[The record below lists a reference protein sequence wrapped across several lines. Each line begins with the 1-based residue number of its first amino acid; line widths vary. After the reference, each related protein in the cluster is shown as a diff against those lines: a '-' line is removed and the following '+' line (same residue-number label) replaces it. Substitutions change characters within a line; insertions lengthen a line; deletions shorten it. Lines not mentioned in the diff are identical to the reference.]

1 MEQVLLRAAKVM
13 YERQVE
19 AGTTLINQGDTADH
33 FYVLA
38 EGKVQVLINGKSKR
52 IMSPGAGFGELGVL
66 YGLPRSASCVAQT
79 AVRVWVLDRKPFK
92 HIVVREQSKKRA
104 EKENFLRSVPLV
116 ASLAEKQPRK
126 LARLADA
133 MDRREYGEGAT
144 LIKQGDE
151 GDEFFIIC
159 RGSVDISDDTDE
171 PEGPEEV
178 QPVVTRTV
186 GDYFGEL
193 ALIKKVP
200 RTATVVAVGA
210 AGVSVYVLK
219 RARFER
225 LININDVSFR
235 KYDRRGSLQSAALA
249 DAVAELASPFKSRDC
264 EQASALAMEDLE
276 QGPTVGIGGYGT
288 VFLGRLKA
296 DHDGGSRK
304 VRCPSI
310 LRLVSCLVA

>member
-1 MEQVLLRAAKVM
+1 M
-13 YERQVE
+13 
-19 AGTTLINQGDTADH
+19 
-33 FYVLA
+33 
-38 EGKVQVLINGKSKR
+38 
-52 IMSPGAGFGELGVL
+52 
-66 YGLPRSASCVAQT
+66 
-79 AVRVWVLDRKPFK
+79 
-92 HIVVREQSKKRA
+92 
-104 EKENFLRSVPLV
+104 
-116 ASLAEKQPRK
+116 
-126 LARLADA
+126 
-133 MDRREYGEGAT
+133 
-144 LIKQGDE
+144 
-151 GDEFFIIC
+151 
-159 RGSVDISDDTDE
+159 
-171 PEGPEEV
+171 

-304 VRCPSI
+304 VCCPSI

>member
-1 MEQVLLRAAKVM
+1 MRAAKVM

-19 AGTTLINQGDTADH
+19 EGTTLIQQGDTADH

-52 IMSPGAGFGELGVL
+52 IMSPGSGFGELGVL

-104 EKENFLRSVPLV
+104 DKEKFLRSVPLFE
-116 ASLAEKQPRK
+116 SLAKKQPRK

-133 MDRREYGEGAT
+133 MDRKDYGEGET

-151 GDEFFIIC
+151 GDEFFVIS
-159 RGSVDISDDTDE
+159 RGSVEISDDTDKS
-171 PEGPEEV
+171 EGAEEV
-178 QPVVTRTV
+178 QPVVTRSV

-193 ALIKKVP
+193 ALLKNVP

-210 AGVSVYVLK
+210 AGVSVYALK

-264 EQASALAMEDLE
+264 EQASALAMVDFE

-304 VRCPSI
+304 VW
-310 LRLVSCLVA
+310 RLSFRYCVCCCAQ